1 MEPAKPSPLGPAQ
14 WISDEGRGLVPQPLF
29 RRVRWAANKALE
41 RCTLP
46 AQIPRFRHIS
56 GGSGFGG
63 PELAKEHQ
71 VSTMLE
77 NQKHTPAMT
86 NIATLLTRKQELL
99 SRLEECPGP
108 NERGEIERLLKKV
121 DAELNAVDSPD
132 RL

>member
-1 MEPAKPSPLGPAQ
+1 VRQPAIATS
-14 WISDEGRGLVPQPLF
+14 IS
-29 RRVRWAANKALE
+29 A
-41 RCTLP
+41 
-46 AQIPRFRHIS
+46 IS

-63 PELAKEHQ
+63 PEFAKEHQ

-108 NERGEIERLLKKV
+108 NERGEIERLLEKI